1 MKAFLSYLAY
11 VALLALVASAFGA
24 IWHDFSVEF
33 HKSVHR
39 AVIKSEKKRGRF

>member
-33 HKSVHR
+33 HKGVHR
-39 AVIKSEKKRGRF
+39 AAPVKGSE